1 MKKRS
6 ESMFN
11 EAELAESLR
20 RLDITELQE
29 RLELSPLAVDPT
41 GPMRVV
47 NPSETPS
54 ICCVCKIPD
63 PFGGE
68 DLPYMHELPQPTGPT
83 RDGFL
88 S

>member
-6 ESMFN
+6 DEMFDES
-11 EAELAESLR
+11 ELAESLK

-29 RLELSPLAVDPT
+29 RLELSPLVMDPT
-41 GPMRVV
+41 GPMQVA
-47 NPSETPS
+47 NNGETPP
-54 ICCVCKIPD
+54 ICCVCKIPS
-63 PFGGE
+63 PFSGE
-68 DLPYMHELPQPTGPT
+68 DMPYFQELPQPTGPT